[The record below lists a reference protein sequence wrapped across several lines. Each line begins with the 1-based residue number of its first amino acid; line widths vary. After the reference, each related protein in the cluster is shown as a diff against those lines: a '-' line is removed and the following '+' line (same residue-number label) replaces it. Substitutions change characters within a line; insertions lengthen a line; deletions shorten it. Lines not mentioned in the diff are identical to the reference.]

1 MKNKT
6 LAVWLTL
13 VFGPLGLHRR
23 YLLGRFDALSL
34 ALPFP
39 TLLGFYGVLR
49 ARSLGVDDLLSW
61 VLMPMLGF
69 TLAGCALMAIVYG
82 LMPAERWNQRFNPD
96 ALGAIE
102 AGESNWLTVLGL
114 GTALMLGTTVLMA
127 SLAFSIQHYFEYQVE
142 QARSLSQSIE
152 LRKSAS

>member
-6 LAVWLTL
+6 LTVWLTL
-13 VFGPLGLHRR
+13 VLGPLGLHRR
-23 YLLGRFDALSL
+23 YLLGHFDALAL

-49 ARSLGVDDLLSW
+49 ARSLGMDDRLSW
-61 VLMPMLGF
+61 VLMPLLGF

-82 LMPAERWNQRFNPD
+82 LMPAERWNQRYNPS
-96 ALGAIE
+96 ASAEASAGA
-102 AGESNWLTVLGL
+102 SNWLTVLGL

-142 QARSLSQSIE
+142 QARSLSQSIP
-152 LRKSAS
+152 LRKSAG

>member
-13 VFGPLGLHRR
+13 VLGPLGLHRR
-23 YLLGRFDALSL
+23 YLLGRFDALAL
-34 ALPFP
+34 ALPLP
-39 TLLGFYGVLR
+39 TLLGVYGVLR
-49 ARSLGVDDLLSW
+49 ARSLGVDDMLSW
-61 VLMPMLGF
+61 VLMPLLGF

-82 LMPAERWNQRFNPD
+82 LMPAERWNQKFNP
-96 ALGAIE
+96 GAPVE
-102 AGESNWLTVLGL
+102 GQAGASNWLTVLGL

-142 QARSLSQSIE
+142 QARSLSQSVP
-152 LRKSAS
+152 LRISAG